1 MSSKKLRITKFEK
14 QRQTAE
20 NVLVLQGG
28 GSLGAFAC
36 GVMKA
41 FASKNIKF
49 DIISGTSIGAVN
61 GAIIAGARSDRPHK
75 ALEDFWL
82 ELAESSLHIIPDFYN
97 LNYDQEKMA
106 MELVKSP
113 SASMNS
119 AIFGVPKF
127 FVPRWFKWDLQTSI
141 QQEEEKN
148 QLPSNW
154 TYFYDNTPLAKTIE
168 EYVDFKKLSPKS
180 INADEDNDPSTVR
193 LIVTAANVLTAEPI
207 VFDSAKIQ
215 INVRHLLASTGYP
228 QYGFPWV
235 EAEEKVYGWDGALLS
250 NSPIREVLEAS
261 PREDKHVFMVEN
273 YPRTI
278 DRLPANMTEVQSR
291 AKDIMF
297 CDKTSSL
304 IKLAK
309 LINKHVDLIEKLY
322 SALNKCEHSHL
333 MREQMAEIE
342 KSYELLVRRY
352 GAKILS
358 VMRIV
363 RKSPDHPYSQQNAD
377 FSIDTIK
384 QIIKE
389 GEANGLEELKSFKFK
404 NQEIQ
409 NLSSTAKGE

>member
-1 MSSKKLRITKFEK
+1 
-14 QRQTAE
+14 
-20 NVLVLQGG
+20 
-28 GSLGAFAC
+28 
-36 GVMKA
+36 
-41 FASKNIKF
+41 
-49 DIISGTSIGAVN
+49 
-61 GAIIAGARSDRPHK
+61 
-75 ALEDFWL
+75 
-82 ELAESSLHIIPDFYN
+82 
-97 LNYDQEKMA
+97 

-119 AIFGVPKF
+119 AIYGVPKF
-127 FVPRWFKWDLQTSI
+127 FVPRWFRWDSRTPIL
-141 QQEEEKN
+141 EEEKS
-148 QLPSNW
+148 QFPSNW

-168 EYVDFKKLSPKS
+168 KYVNFKKLSPRQT
-180 INADEDNDPSTVR
+180 NADVDNDPSTIR
-193 LIVTAANVLTAEPI
+193 LIVTAVNVLTAEPI
-207 VFDSAKIQ
+207 VFDSAKVQ
-215 INVRHLLASTGYP
+215 INVKHLLASTGYP

-297 CDKTSSL
+297 CDKTTSL

-322 SALNKCEHSHL
+322 AALNKCEHSNL
-333 MREQMAEIE
+333 TREQMAEID
-342 KSYELLVRRY
+342 KGYELLVKRY
-352 GAKILS
+352 GSKILS

-389 GEANGLEELKSFKFK
+389 GEVNGLEELKSFRFK
-404 NQEIQ
+404 TNKI
-409 NLSSTAKGE
+409 SDSA

>member
-1 MSSKKLRITKFEK
+1 MSYRNHTTGNITKK
-14 QRQTAE
+14 QPAE

-41 FASKNIKF
+41 FARKNIKF
-49 DIISGTSIGAVN
+49 DIISGTSIGAIN
-61 GAIIAGARSDRPHK
+61 GAIIAGSISDQPHK

-82 ELAESSLHIIPDFYN
+82 ELAESSIHIIPDFYN
-97 LNYDQEKMA
+97 LQYDQEKMA

-119 AIFGVPKF
+119 AIYGVPKF
-127 FVPRWFKWDLQTSI
+127 FVPRWFRWDSRTPIL
-141 QQEEEKN
+141 EEEKS

-168 EYVDFKKLSPKS
+168 KYVDFKKLSPRQT
-180 INADEDNDPSTVR
+180 NADVDNDPSTIR
-193 LIVTAANVLTAEPI
+193 LIVTAVNVLTAEPI
-207 VFDSAKIQ
+207 VFDSAKVQ
-215 INVRHLLASTGYP
+215 INVKHLLASTGYP

-297 CDKTSSL
+297 CDKTTSL

-322 SALNKCEHSHL
+322 AALNKCEHSNL
-333 MREQMAEIE
+333 TREQMAEID
-342 KSYELLVRRY
+342 KGYELLVKRY
-352 GAKILS
+352 GSKILS

-389 GEANGLEELKSFKFK
+389 GEVNGLEELKSFRLKTNK
-404 NQEIQ
+404 I
-409 NLSSTAKGE
+409 SDSA

>member
-1 MSSKKLRITKFEK
+1 
-14 QRQTAE
+14 
-20 NVLVLQGG
+20 
-28 GSLGAFAC
+28 
-36 GVMKA
+36 
-41 FASKNIKF
+41 
-49 DIISGTSIGAVN
+49 
-61 GAIIAGARSDRPHK
+61 
-75 ALEDFWL
+75 
-82 ELAESSLHIIPDFYN
+82 
-97 LNYDQEKMA
+97 MA

-141 QQEEEKN
+141 LGEKAKS
-148 QLPSNW
+148 QPPSNW
-154 TYFYDNTPLAKTIE
+154 TYFYDNTPLARTIE
-168 EYVDFKKLSPKS
+168 KYVDFRKLSPRPT
-180 INADEDNDPSTVR
+180 NADVDNDPNTIR
-193 LIVTAANVLTAEPI
+193 LIVTAVNVLTAEPI
-207 VFDSAKIQ
+207 VFDSAKTQ
-215 INVRHLLASTGYP
+215 ITVNHLLASTGYP
-228 QYGFPWV
+228 QYGFPWI

-322 SALNKCEHSHL
+322 TALNKCDRSHL
-333 MREQMAEIE
+333 TKEQMEEID
-342 KSYELLVRRY
+342 KSYELLVKRY

-358 VMRIV
+358 VTRIV

-377 FSIDTIK
+377 FSVDTIK
-384 QIIKE
+384 QIVKE
-389 GEANGLEELKSFKFK
+389 GETNGLEGLKLFQFKSPESEDF
-404 NQEIQ
+404 E
-409 NLSSTAKGE
+409 